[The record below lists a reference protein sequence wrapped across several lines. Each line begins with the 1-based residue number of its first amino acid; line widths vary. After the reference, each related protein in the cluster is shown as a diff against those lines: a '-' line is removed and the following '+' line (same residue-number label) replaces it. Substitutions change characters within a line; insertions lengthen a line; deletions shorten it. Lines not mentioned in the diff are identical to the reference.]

1 MYLKHNGSNKW
12 YLKYNENNK
21 WYLKYNGK
29 QINGI

>member
-12 YLKYNENNK
+12 YLKYNESNK